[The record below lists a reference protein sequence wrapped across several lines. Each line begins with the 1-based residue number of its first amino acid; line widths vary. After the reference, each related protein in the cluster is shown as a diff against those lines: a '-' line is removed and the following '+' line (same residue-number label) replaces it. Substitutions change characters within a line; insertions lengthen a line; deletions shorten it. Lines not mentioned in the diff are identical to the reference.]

1 MTVQEKARALRPLI
15 EKAAVSLT
23 DSDALEAVEL
33 FPEWAVGIEYATD
46 FRFRYGG
53 KLWRVRQT
61 HISQIQYPPSI
72 DTAALYMEIEKPG
85 EGDSIDNPI
94 IYNGNMKLILGKY
107 YKQNDVVYYCIR
119 DTGNPVYNNLSDL
132 IDIYVEVAH

>member
-1 MTVQEKARALRPLI
+1 MTVQDRARALRPLI
-15 EKAAVSLT
+15 EKGSGFLT
-23 DSDALEAVEL
+23 DIDALKAIEL
-33 FPEWAVGIEYATD
+33 FPAWEDGIEYVAD
-46 FRFRYGG
+46 SRIRYNE

-72 DTAALYMEIEKPG
+72 DTAALYTEIEKPG

>member
-1 MTVQEKARALRPLI
+1 MANYIASDTDLTAVANAIRTKGGTSAELEFPSGFVSAVQAIP
-15 EKAAVSLT
+15 S
-23 DSDALEAVEL
+23 
-33 FPEWAVGIEYATD
+33 
-46 FRFRYGG
+46 GG

-72 DTAALYMEIEKPG
+72 DTAALYTEIEKPG

-107 YKQNDVVYYCIR
+107 YKQNDVVYYYIR